1 MSCTIFCRTTFFYI
15 LLNRFKLLTNSFSH
29 RVRKKMLKKELAD
42 QVSTKLSLQKQD
54 VNLAVDVILT
64 KISEAL
70 KEGRRVELRGFGS
83 FSTRS
88 RKPRSTKNP
97 RTGVVMD
104 IPERKTLHFTMS
116 KSLKEALIIEKE

>member
-1 MSCTIFCRTTFFYI
+1 
-15 LLNRFKLLTNSFSH
+15 
-29 RVRKKMLKKELAD
+29 MLKKELAD
-42 QVSTKLSLQKQD
+42 QVSKELSLQKQD
-54 VNLAVDVILT
+54 VNLAIDVILN
-64 KISEAL
+64 KISESL